1 MLHLRLNVRT
11 NVRKK
16 ASVQILRFEDEV
28 IVEPRK
34 KRTSRGTLILATIG
48 VLIGVGTA
56 FASSTIQIN
65 GGQGV
70 TLGQG
75 VSQVTGCDSAI
86 NVATAAGLSTPTASP
101 NPGSS
106 DTSTLLAP
114 APTFYLKTLTLS
126 EIDSNKTRT
135 DGTGC
140 GGKTLKIQLFYSVAA
155 GGGKTEKA
163 RTCAEIEG
171 AVKDDTSSVSCK
183 EDAIFLPIVSSA
195 IDNYKDVLTFTSKL
209 PSDLDYV
216 TIVSTDSV

>member
-1 MLHLRLNVRT
+1 VLHLRLNVRT

-101 NPGSS
+101 TLGSS
-106 DTSTLLAP
+106 DTSTLVAP

-126 EIDSNKTRT
+126 EIDSSKTRN

-140 GGKTLKIQLFYSVAA
+140 GGKTLKIQLFYSVAV
-155 GGGKTEKA
+155 GDGKTEKA
-163 RTCAEIEG
+163 RTCEEIG
-171 AVKDDTSSVSCK
+171 SAVRTSGSPFSCK
-183 EDAIFLPIVSSA
+183 DDAIFIPIASGSVT
-195 IDNYKDVLTFTSKL
+195 NYMDALTFTPKL